1 MLSGIDNQL
10 LLDALIAG
18 VVWFVCYL
26 YIRRYLNPDNKGNV
40 SKFVKDGVF
49 GSLAAFVA
57 VLLRKVIRTNLPF

>member
-26 YIRRYLNPDNKGNV
+26 YIRRYLNPDNKGDV

-49 GSLAAFVA
+49 GSLAAFVS
-57 VLLRKVIRTNLPF
+57 VLLRKVIKTNLPF